1 MITLSAEQRKETLS
15 ALRAADKIP
24 AVYYGQGSDAVSV
37 VIDAKEFAKVYKEA
51 GETATLDL
59 MIGAE
64 KIPVIIK
71 DIQRDAIY
79 GNPIHVDFFKVDM
92 KQELEI
98 TIPLEFIGIAEAE
111 KNGLGTLVKV
121 LHEVLVKSLP
131 ANIPQ
136 SIEVDVSVLNTLED
150 QIKAGDLKLPSGV
163 SLITNADEAVALVTP
178 FAEEKE
184 DLVLDVSSVEVEK
197 KGKKE
202 QDEE

>member
-1 MITLSAEQRKETLS
+1 MTTLSAEQRKETLS
-15 ALRAADKIP
+15 ALRAAEKIP

-51 GETATLDL
+51 GETSTIDL
-59 MIGAE
+59 MVGGE
-64 KIPVIIK
+64 KIPVLIK
-71 DIQRDAIY
+71 EIQRDAIY
-79 GNPIHVDFFKVDM
+79 GHPIHIDFFKVDM

-98 TIPLEFIGIAEAE
+98 TVPLEFVGTAEAE
-111 KNGLGTLVKV
+111 KNGLGNLVKV
-121 LHEVLVKSLP
+121 LYEVQVKSLP
-131 ANIPQ
+131 SNIPQ
-136 SIEVDVSVLNTLED
+136 SIEIDVSVLNTLED
-150 QIKAGDLKLPSGV
+150 QIKAGDIKLPTGV
-163 SLITNADEAVALVTP
+163 SLVTGADEAIALVTP